1 MIYLYE
7 VSKEYRSGKTAFRAL
22 DNVSLAIE
30 KGEFVSIL
38 GPSGSG
44 KSTLMH
50 LIGGLDRPT
59 SGSVLVESKRL
70 RELKDF
76 ELASFRK
83 RKIGFVFQSFNLL
96 PNLTALQNVL
106 MPLTYITVIGDKI
119 QYGKSMLGKVGLTG
133 KEKNRPSELSGGEQQ
148 RVAIARALI
157 CQPEIILAD
166 EPTGNLDTESGQ
178 KIFELLRDLNRQG
191 KTVVLVTHDEKLA
204 AKTKRVI
211 HIKDGKLEDIELPAR
226 EGRIIYEL

>member
-1 MIYLYE
+1 VIYLQQ
-7 VSKEYRSGKTAFRAL
+7 VTKEYKSGKTAFKAV
-22 DNVSLAIE
+22 DDVSLAIE
-30 KGEFVSIL
+30 TGEFVSIL

-59 SGSVLVESKRL
+59 EGSVLVEEKRL
-70 RELKDF
+70 KELKDF

-96 PNLTALQNVL
+96 PNLSALENVL
-106 MPLTYITVIGDKI
+106 MPLTYLTVIGDKM
-119 QYGKSMLGKVGLTG
+119 QYGKAILKKVGLSG

-148 RVAIARALI
+148 RVAIARALV

-166 EPTGNLDTESGQ
+166 EPTGNLDTESGLNV
-178 KIFELLRDLNRQG
+178 FELLTDLNRQG
-191 KTVVLVTHDEKLA
+191 KTVVIVTHDEKLA

-211 HIKDGKLEDIELPAR
+211 HIKDGRVEDIELPGR
-226 EGRIIYEL
+226 EERIIYEL

>member
-1 MIYLYE
+1 MIYLQQ
-7 VSKEYRSGKTAFRAL
+7 VTKEYKSGKTAFKAV
-22 DNVSLAIE
+22 DDVSLAIE
-30 KGEFVSIL
+30 TGEFVSIL

-59 SGSVLVESKRL
+59 EGSVLVEEKRL
-70 RELKDF
+70 KELKDF

-96 PNLTALQNVL
+96 PNLSALENVL
-106 MPLTYITVIGDKI
+106 MPLTYLTVIGDKM
-119 QYGKSMLGKVGLTG
+119 QYGKAILKKVGLSG

-148 RVAIARALI
+148 RVAIARALV

-166 EPTGNLDTESGQ
+166 EPTGNLDTESGLNV
-178 KIFELLRDLNRQG
+178 FELLTDLNRQG
-191 KTVVLVTHDEKLA
+191 KTVVIVTHDEKLA

-211 HIKDGKLEDIELPAR
+211 HIKDGRVEDIELPGR
-226 EGRIIYEL
+226 EERIIYEL

>member
-1 MIYLYE
+1 MIYLHQ
-7 VSKEYRSGKTAFRAL
+7 VTKEYKSGKAVFKAV
-22 DNVSLAIE
+22 DNTSLVIE
-30 KGEFVSIL
+30 KGEFVAIL

-59 SGSVLVESKRL
+59 EGSVLVESKRL

-96 PNLTALQNVL
+96 PNLTALENVL
-106 MPLTYITVIGDKI
+106 MPLTYLTVIGDKTE
-119 QYGKSMLGKVGLTG
+119 YGKSLLKKVGLTG
-133 KEKNRPSELSGGEQQ
+133 KEKNRPGELSGGEQQ
-148 RVAIARALI
+148 RVAIARALV

-166 EPTGNLDTESGQ
+166 EPTGNLDTESGMR
-178 KIFELLRDLNRQG
+178 IFELLQDLNSQG
-191 KTVVLVTHDEKLA
+191 KTVVIVTHDEKLA
-204 AKTKRVI
+204 ARTKRVI
-211 HIKDGKLEDIELPAR
+211 HIRDGKVEDIELP
-226 EGRIIYEL
+226 GRIIYEL

>member
-1 MIYLYE
+1 
-7 VSKEYRSGKTAFRAL
+7 
-22 DNVSLAIE
+22 
-30 KGEFVSIL
+30 VSIL

-59 SGSVLVESKRL
+59 EGSVLVEEKRL
-70 RELKDF
+70 KELKDF

-96 PNLTALQNVL
+96 PNLTALENVL
-106 MPLTYITVIGDKI
+106 MPLTYLTVLGDKYA
-119 QYGKSMLGKVGLTG
+119 YGKSMMEKVGLAG
-133 KEKNRPSELSGGEQQ
+133 KEKNRPGELSGGEQQ

-166 EPTGNLDTESGQ
+166 EPTGNLDTESGAR
-178 KIFELLRDLNRQG
+178 IFELLKNLNQQG
-191 KTVVLVTHDEKLA
+191 KTVVLVTHDQNLA
-204 AKTKRVI
+204 SKTKRVI
-211 HIKDGKLEDIELPAR
+211 HIRDGKLEDIELGLPHGGR
-226 EGRIIYEL
+226 EDVDRIIYEF